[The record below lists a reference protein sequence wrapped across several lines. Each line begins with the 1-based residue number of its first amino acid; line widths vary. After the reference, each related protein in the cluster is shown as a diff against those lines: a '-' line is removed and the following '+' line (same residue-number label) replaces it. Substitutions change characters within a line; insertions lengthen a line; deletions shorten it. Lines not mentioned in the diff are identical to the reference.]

1 MKKKFVIMAIGLAFV
16 FVGMADSENAF
27 GQEKTEKATAPAVV
41 LIPPKCPVTGN
52 PANLA
57 VTVPTLEGPV
67 FFCSRE
73 CIAKFRAEPAKFAE
87 AVTAQ
92 RAAMT
97 KHPKVQV
104 KCPVS
109 GDPPDPKITLE
120 KVGQKV
126 SFCSDEC
133 RKKYAAEPGKYA
145 SALANA
151 FTYQTVCPVM
161 KLTIN
166 PTSFT
171 KLPSGETVY
180 FCCKGCDEKLIA
192 DPAKYAPALQEQ
204 GYTFDFSK
212 PKKDDK

>member
-1 MKKKFVIMAIGLAFV
+1 MRNKSMIALTVLFGLVEMVVAPK
-16 FVGMADSENAF
+16 AL
-27 GQEKTEKATAPAVV
+27 GQEKPGKITAPAAT

-57 VTVPTLEGPV
+57 TSAPTLEGPV
-67 FFCSRE
+67 FFCCKD
-73 CIAKFRAEPAKFAE
+73 CIAKYKAEPAKFAG

-92 RAAMT
+92 RAILT
-97 KHPKVQV
+97 QRPIVQV

-120 KVGQKV
+120 KDGQKV
-126 SFCSDEC
+126 AFCSEEC

-151 FTYQTVCPVM
+151 YTYQTKCPVM
-161 KLTIN
+161 KEAIN
-166 PTSFT
+166 PTSFI
-171 KLPSGETVY
+171 KLASGETVY
-180 FCCKGCDEKLIA
+180 FCCKGCDDKLLA
-192 DPAKYAPALQEQ
+192 DPAKYAPVLQEQ

-212 PKKDDK
+212 TKKDDK

>member
-1 MKKKFVIMAIGLAFV
+1 MRQKFLILSIALAFG
-16 FVGMADSENAF
+16 FIEMAASENAL
-27 GQEKTEKATAPAVV
+27 GQEKPGKITAPAAV

-57 VTVPTLEGPV
+57 VSAPTLEGPV
-67 FFCSRE
+67 FFCCKD
-73 CIAKFRAEPAKFAE
+73 CIAKFRAEPVKFAE

-92 RAAMT
+92 RAAVSQR
-97 KHPKVQV
+97 PKVQV

-120 KVGQKV
+120 KDGQKV
-126 SFCSDEC
+126 TFCSDEC

-151 FTYQTVCPVM
+151 YTYQTKCPVM
-161 KLTIN
+161 KEVIN
-166 PTSFT
+166 PTSFI
-171 KLPSGETVY
+171 KLASGETVY
-180 FCCKGCDEKLIA
+180 FCCKGCDDKLL
-192 DPAKYAPALQEQ
+192 DEPAKFAPVLQEQ